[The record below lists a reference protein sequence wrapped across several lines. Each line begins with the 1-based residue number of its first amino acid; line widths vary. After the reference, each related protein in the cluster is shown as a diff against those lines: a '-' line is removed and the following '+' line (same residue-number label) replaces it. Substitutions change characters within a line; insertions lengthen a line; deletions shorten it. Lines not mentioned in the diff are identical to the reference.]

1 MAYEHILF
9 EKKDGIGT
17 ITLNKPQIM
26 NAFSPDMMGEVK
38 AVVEQTRLDPEI
50 KVLVITGAGRAFCS
64 GANPRDLNK
73 GVERLP
79 VESQLWTSME
89 KHIFSVARA
98 LDLMDKP
105 FIAAIN
111 GAAVGGGMDLA
122 SLCDIRIT
130 SEKAKFG
137 MTYVR
142 MGLAPRGGGCYLLPR
157 IVGTA
162 NACELIWTGKII
174 DAKEALRIGYV
185 SRVVPQE
192 ELMPTVMEL
201 AARLAQ
207 GPTVA
212 IRLSKGM
219 IYRCQG
225 MNLEQAIEMHRLA
238 VFVDRETED
247 AVEGAKAWVEKRE
260 PVFKGK

>member
-1 MAYEHILF
+1 MGYEYVIF
-9 EKKDGIGT
+9 EKKEGVGL
-17 ITLNKPQIM
+17 ITLNRPQIM
-26 NAFSPDMMGEVK
+26 NAFGPDMMAEIK
-38 AVVEQTRLDPEI
+38 SIVEQSRLDPDI
-50 KVLVITGAGRAFCS
+50 KALVITGTGRAFCS
-64 GANPRDLNK
+64 GANPRDLDK

-89 KHIFSVARA
+89 KHIFAVARA

-105 FIAAIN
+105 FIGAIN

-122 SLCDIRIT
+122 SLCDIRFA
-130 SEKAKFG
+130 SDKAKFG

-142 MGLAPRGGGCYLLPR
+142 MGVAPRGGGCYLLPR
-157 IVGTA
+157 IVGVA
-162 NACELIWTGKII
+162 HACELIWTGKII
-174 DAKEALRIGYV
+174 DAKEALRIGYI
-185 SRVVPQE
+185 SRVVPPE
-192 ELMPTVMEL
+192 ELMPVTMEL

-207 GPTVA
+207 GPSVA
-212 IRLSKGM
+212 IRLSKSM
-219 IYRCQG
+219 IYRCMG

-238 VFVDRETED
+238 VFVDRDTED

>member
-1 MAYEHILF
+1 MGYEYILF
-9 EKKDGIGT
+9 EKKEGIGV

-26 NAFSPDMMGEVK
+26 NAFSPDMMDEVK
-38 AVVEQTRLDPEI
+38 RVIEQVRLDTDT
-50 KVLVITGAGRAFCS
+50 KALVITGAGRAFCS
-64 GANPRDLNK
+64 GANPRDLER

-79 VESQLWTSME
+79 VESLLWTSME
-89 KHIFSVARA
+89 KHVFAVARA

-105 FIAAIN
+105 FIGAIN

-122 SLCDIRIT
+122 SLCDIRI
-130 SEKAKFG
+130 SSDKAKFG

-142 MGLAPRGGGCYLLPR
+142 MGVAPRGGGCYLLPR
-157 IVGTA
+157 IVGIA
-162 NACELIWTGKII
+162 QACELIWTGKII

-185 SRVVPQE
+185 SRVVPHE
-192 ELMPTVMEL
+192 ELISTTMEL
-201 AARLAQ
+201 AKRLAQ
-207 GPTVA
+207 GPSVA
-212 IRLSKGM
+212 IRLSKSL

-225 MNLEQAIEMHRLA
+225 MNLDQAIEMHRLA

>member
-1 MAYEHILF
+1 MGYDYILF
-9 EKKDGIGT
+9 EKKDGVGA
-17 ITLNKPQIM
+17 ITLNRPQVM
-26 NAFSPDMMGEVK
+26 NAFSPDMMDELRTLI
-38 AVVEQTRLDPEI
+38 EQARLDPEI
-50 KVLVITGAGRAFCS
+50 KALVLTGAGRAFCS
-64 GANPRDLNK
+64 GANPRDLDR
-73 GVERLP
+73 GVERLS

-105 FIAAIN
+105 FIGAIN

-122 SLCDIRIT
+122 SLCDIRIA
-130 SEKAKFG
+130 SEKARFG

-142 MGLAPRGGGCYLLPR
+142 MGVAPRGGGCYLLPR
-157 IVGTA
+157 IIGIA
-162 NACELIWTGKII
+162 HACELIWTGKII

-185 SRVVPQE
+185 SRIVPHE
-192 ELMPTVMEL
+192 ELMPSVMEL
-201 AARLAQ
+201 ASRLAQ

-212 IRLSKGM
+212 IRLSKTM

-225 MNLEQAIEMHRLA
+225 MNLDQAIEMHRLA
-238 VFVDRETED
+238 IFADRDTED
-247 AVEGAKAWVEKRE
+247 AAEGARAFVEKRE